1 MFTDKNFEK
10 ISTEVFLTVKIYFKK
25 VIKCPHVKDWYP
37 HTFWIN
43 FTNLIK
49 LQVKNSETVF
59 LSLKIIF
66 DENRD
71 KNKFLT

>member
-1 MFTDKNFEK
+1 M
-10 ISTEVFLTVKIYFKK
+10 
-25 VIKCPHVKDWYP
+25 KDWYP

-49 LQVKNSETVF
+49 LQVKFSETVF